1 MRKPLLDLQPF
12 TPLPTWF
19 FVFFIFIARRSSA
32 STEPREF
39 EIDFLPD
46 SQHRSPFF
54 SLAHPT
60 VNLEYRRVCDTGREQ
75 RYTFRYSRYAN
86 GARKSRGRAA
96 IEIDG

>member
-1 MRKPLLDLQPF
+1 M
-12 TPLPTWF
+12 
-19 FVFFIFIARRSSA
+19 FFIFVARRSFLSA
-32 STEPREF
+32 EPRAF

-54 SLAHPT
+54 LSFTVFSFVHLA
-60 VNLEYRRVCDTGREQ
+60 VNPEYRRVCDTDHEQ

-86 GARKSRGRAA
+86 GARKSGGRAA